1 MDLKPIAEFAI
12 KHATAPE
19 NLIKWVSDGNCL
31 NWEVKN
37 AFCVP
42 RDNALVF
49 ATQAELDAFIR
60 WLRTGD
66 RDENVK
72 ELAAAL
78 REAYACKNGE
88 HRKHF
93 EVIKLLAADWYSG
106 IDLLRLKLDI
116 AEGREKEDKG
126 SKDGTYGCYD
136 DDFKSGN
143 FNSFFRALDYYRA
156 RGFSDKK
163 QHAMVYRDML
173 AVMETTMQLTGKRVT
188 GVIMDDIVAPAEQP
202 NPRIITKPE
211 DERVSWMFYTNQL
224 KAQQFIVARKNGA
237 SFSWSKTGNFE
248 PCLKLNGMDADDF
261 GAWWAD
267 WIKRYARG
275 HTAHIAFGHWLEA
288 ECKRFSNMP
297 KYERLKLQAKYA
309 DLDTRCMEDEPG
321 PEDARFGKHD
331 DQADALRDWRDVLNP
346 PKHIDDTPARVE
358 TVYYNPPG
366 NHTPTSEGTI
376 PMSTTS
382 LSFTTVNYVSINGG
396 APIDLSKLPA
406 DNIFSLIEQTEA
418 EIKRLNEI
426 SNKPKALVK
435 RIDDLQAGIDR
446 LVAEIDGRDA

>member
-12 KHATAPE
+12 KHTTAPE
-19 NLIKWVSDGNCL
+19 NLIKWVSDGNYL
-31 NWEVKN
+31 NWEVKD

-66 RDENVK
+66 RDENAK

-78 REAYACKNGE
+78 RKAYARKNGD
-88 HRKHF
+88 HRKHV
-93 EVIKLLAADWYSG
+93 EVIKLLATDWCSG

-116 AEGREKEDKG
+116 AEGREKKDED
-126 SKDGTYGCYD
+126 SEDGAYGCYAG
-136 DDFKSGN
+136 DFKSGSL
-143 FNSFFRALDYYRA
+143 NSFFSALDYYPA
-156 RGFSDKK
+156 RDFSNEK

-173 AVMETTMQLTGKRVT
+173 AVMETMQLTGKRAT
-188 GVIMDDIVAPAEQP
+188 GVVLDDLA
-202 NPRIITKPE
+202 
-211 DERVSWMFYTNQL
+211 
-224 KAQQFIVARKNGA
+224 
-237 SFSWSKTGNFE
+237 
-248 PCLKLNGMDADDF
+248 
-261 GAWWAD
+261 
-267 WIKRYARG
+267 
-275 HTAHIAFGHWLEA
+275 
-288 ECKRFSNMP
+288 
-297 KYERLKLQAKYA
+297 
-309 DLDTRCMEDEPG
+309 TRCMEDEPG

-331 DQADALRDWRDVLNP
+331 DQADALRHWRDVLNP

-366 NHTPTSEGTI
+366 TPTPVFGE
-376 PMSTTS
+376 PVMSTTS
-382 LSFTTVNYVSINGG
+382 LSFTTVNYVSINGN

>member
-1 MDLKPIAEFAI
+1 MALKPTAEFAI

-19 NLIKWVSDGNCL
+19 NLIKWVSDGNYL

-49 ATQAELDAFIR
+49 ATQAQLDAFIR

-78 REAYACKNGE
+78 REAYARKNGD
-88 HRKHF
+88 HRKH
-93 EVIKLLAADWYSG
+93 AADWCSG
-106 IDLLRLKLDI
+106 I
-116 AEGREKEDKG
+116 
-126 SKDGTYGCYD
+126 
-136 DDFKSGN
+136 
-143 FNSFFRALDYYRA
+143 
-156 RGFSDKK
+156 
-163 QHAMVYRDML
+163 
-173 AVMETTMQLTGKRVT
+173 
-188 GVIMDDIVAPAEQP
+188 
-202 NPRIITKPE
+202 
-211 DERVSWMFYTNQL
+211 
-224 KAQQFIVARKNGA
+224 
-237 SFSWSKTGNFE
+237 
-248 PCLKLNGMDADDF
+248 
-261 GAWWAD
+261 
-267 WIKRYARG
+267 
-275 HTAHIAFGHWLEA
+275 
-288 ECKRFSNMP
+288 
-297 KYERLKLQAKYA
+297 

-331 DQADALRDWRDVLNP
+331 DQADALRNWRDVFNP

-366 NHTPTSEGTI
+366 NPTPTFEGTI

-396 APIDLSKLPA
+396 APVDLSKLPA

>member
-12 KHATAPE
+12 KHAAAPE
-19 NLIKWVSDGNCL
+19 NLIKWVSDGNYL

-116 AEGREKEDKG
+116 AEGREKEDKD
-126 SKDGTYGCYD
+126 SKDGTYWCYD

-143 FNSFFRALDYYRA
+143 FNSFFSTLDYYRA

-173 AVMETTMQLTGKRVT
+173 AVMETMQLTGKHAT
-188 GVIMDDIVAPAEQP
+188 GVVLDDLA
-202 NPRIITKPE
+202 
-211 DERVSWMFYTNQL
+211 
-224 KAQQFIVARKNGA
+224 
-237 SFSWSKTGNFE
+237 
-248 PCLKLNGMDADDF
+248 
-261 GAWWAD
+261 
-267 WIKRYARG
+267 
-275 HTAHIAFGHWLEA
+275 
-288 ECKRFSNMP
+288 
-297 KYERLKLQAKYA
+297 
-309 DLDTRCMEDEPG
+309 TRCMEDEPG

-331 DQADALRDWRDVLNP
+331 DQAAALRNWRDVLNP

-366 NHTPTSEGTI
+366 TPTFEGTI